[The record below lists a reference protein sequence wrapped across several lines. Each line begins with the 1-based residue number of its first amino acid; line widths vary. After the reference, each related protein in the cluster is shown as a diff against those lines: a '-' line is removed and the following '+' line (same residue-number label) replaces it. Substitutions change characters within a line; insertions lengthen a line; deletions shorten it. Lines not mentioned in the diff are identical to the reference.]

1 MKLVVNYNIYN
12 LIIDFGAHT
21 LRLFKKYKSPLDPFA
36 FAHNEFLLP
45 LSNEGEWKSYPLINW
60 TNKGWKK
67 II

>member
-1 MKLVVNYNIYN
+1 
-12 LIIDFGAHT
+12 
-21 LRLFKKYKSPLDPFA
+21 
-36 FAHNEFLLP
+36 